1 MKKAAV
7 FIGLNLFLSALKKCG
22 LWDAVLRG
30 FRLEK
35 CFPEPSVGYSI
46 AQLLYVKSHGK
57 DKEPCF
63 IVLFPPCKESPEAV
77 ILFQNTEN
85 SLDLYRAV
93 HAEEYAS
100 FG

>member
-7 FIGLNLFLSALKKCG
+7 FVGLNLFLSALKKG
-22 LWDAVLRG
+22 LSLGHG

-35 CFPEPSVGYSI
+35 CFPEPSVGYSV

-57 DKEPCF
+57 DKETCF
-63 IVLFPPCKESPEAV
+63 IVLFTTGKESSEAV